1 MFEWL
6 SCPPFGGLRASKAFD
21 LYFLVSLNCSPAF
34 GLTQEGRFWF
44 PRGLPALGSSGEA
57 LQLAVLG
64 AGCPQGGRAQTRG
77 IASLWAPSR
86 GQHGLDLVPRYDIFF
101 AAGSL
106 VTSKFCRLLVYILN

>member
-6 SCPPFGGLRASKAFD
+6 SCPPFGGLRASKVFD
-21 LYFLVSLNCSPAF
+21 LYFLVSLNCSPAL

-44 PRGLPALGSSGEA
+44 PRGLPALGSDGEA
-57 LQLAVLG
+57 PQLAVLG
-64 AGCPQGGRAQTRG
+64 AGWPQAGWAQARG

-86 GQHGLDLVPRYDIFF
+86 GQHGLDLVPRYIFF

-106 VTSKFCRLLVYILN
+106 FTSEFCRLLVYILN